1 LFCVLTFLLAVRLQ
15 MSSHRRGDEAKEAFR
30 TAFLGL
36 LGSRASAR
44 GQSFAAGDGRSYPV
58 LDGCGRR
65 LRAGCSVMAMAV
77 NTRFSELVGCR
88 VPLQQAPMGSVSTAA
103 LAVAV
108 ADAGGVGS
116 ITALGLTAA
125 DLDKILGDMTS
136 RTTGVLAANF
146 LTEDIDREAVEAAA
160 ARVRI
165 IDFFWADPDPALVR
179 LAHRGGALACWQ
191 VGSLE
196 EAQAAADAGCDIV
209 AVQGT
214 EAGGHIR
221 GHSPLRPLP
230 ESALGR
236 LDLPVLAAG
245 GIGDARA
252 FAAALGMGAA
262 GVRAG
267 TRFVATEES
276 GAHPAYK
283 QAVADAAAGSTQI
296 TDAFSVCPLCASVP
310 RARVLRSCV
319 DAVRRL
325 AGSTAGETTVA
336 GQHIT
341 LPKGHGLPP
350 GAAATGHI
358 DAMALY
364 AGESAAA
371 IPAIQPVSQV
381 IHSWCAAV
389 EEPD

>member
-1 LFCVLTFLLAVRLQ
+1 
-15 MSSHRRGDEAKEAFR
+15 
-30 TAFLGL
+30 
-36 LGSRASAR
+36 
-44 GQSFAAGDGRSYPV
+44 
-58 LDGCGRR
+58 
-65 LRAGCSVMAMAV
+65 
-77 NTRFSELVGCR
+77 
-88 VPLQQAPMGSVSTAA
+88 MGSVSTPV

-116 ITALGLTAA
+116 ITALGLAA
-125 DLDKILGDMTS
+125 AELDKVLGDMTS

-146 LTEDIDREAVEAAA
+146 VTEDIDREAVEAAA

-165 IDFFWADPDPALVR
+165 VDFFWADPAPALVE

-191 VGSLE
+191 VGSLD
-196 EAQAAADAGCDIV
+196 EARAAAEAGCDVV

-221 GHSPLRPLP
+221 GRSPLRPLL
-230 ESALGR
+230 ESVLGQ

-252 FAAALGMGAA
+252 FAAALEMGAA

-267 TRFVATEES
+267 TRFVATDES

-283 QAVADAAAGSTQI
+283 RAVADAAAGSTQI
-296 TDAFSVCPLCASVP
+296 TDAFSVCPLCATVP

-319 DAVRRL
+319 DAARSL
-325 AGSTAGETTVA
+325 AGGTVGETTLA
-336 GQHIT
+336 GQRIT

-350 GAAATGHI
+350 GVAATGHI
-358 DAMALY
+358 DAMAMY

-371 IPAIQPVSQV
+371 IPAVEPVAHVIQ
-381 IHSWCAAV
+381 SWCAAV
-389 EEPD
+389 E